1 MSFNGYLIKVGNYK
15 FPLKYILAE
24 SYVVKKNIQDFE
36 SYRDANGILHRNAL
50 DHYAITVSFEIKQNR
65 TNLEINEIMSNIKAN
80 FTIPKERR
88 ADVTLYVPEEDA
100 YITQAMYMPDIEFTI
115 KEISD
120 IIKYDKIKFE
130 FIGY

>member
-1 MSFNGYLIKVGNYK
+1 MSFNGYLIKVGNYE

-24 SYVVKKNIQDFE
+24 SYVVKKNVQDFE